1 MITAKTITDH
11 ILVVSGESPSTE
23 GYLRVASMAIAFY
36 DYLVTLPI
44 EYRVY
49 RSQAGFL
56 HMRYISVLVII
67 TSNYGY
73 FATTFTVESCRRFYF
88 VPPMFKVMQSAVSHA
103 ILGVRTFNIA
113 GRNKTIGILLL
124 GYSIIT
130 ITLEWFFDFYH
141 RVGQPS
147 SVYQQGNCISG
158 VVNHPTTWVFYLVA
172 MIYDLVSLVVST
184 IYLYQF
190 RSYSGKFSQLIRVM
204 IYDGLIFFVSLT
216 GKACDV
222 LVEYV
227 LSELPPLLA
236 VNVLNLFL
244 YQQQDFVA
252 QSTGTSLA
260 YAIVWIMSQRILIH
274 LRELATDRKGSSP
287 LAAVVVHPG
296 HSSLGGG
303 TSHHRTQPSPLCQ
316 HSSGFP
322 SPLDR
327 KGALHDI
334 SETDVDVE
342 FGRPPSPIALQ
353 HHPFSS
359 STAIVNIVGA
369 ETHFHGT
376 VPAINDTA

>member
-190 RSYSGKFSQLIRVM
+190 RSYSGKFSQLIRVRQRVESLPLPTT
-204 IYDGLIFFVSLT
+204 GLRSS
-216 GKACDV
+216 V
-222 LVEYV
+222 LMKFHG
-227 LSELPPLLA
+227 LHR
-236 VNVLNLFL
+236 
-244 YQQQDFVA
+244 
-252 QSTGTSLA
+252 TSLA